1 MSGVLSAL
9 EAIGALFGG
18 YGTVTLG
25 PVVFQAQEVPERI
38 DIGGAQSLT
47 VHKLPG
53 GQRVIDAMGRDD
65 TALSWSGIMLG
76 PGAEQRLLLLD
87 SLRVSGQQ
95 ITLAFGTMSY
105 AVVVAN
111 FTGTYRRTNQA
122 EYSISCEV
130 VQDNAAQF
138 SAPTPT
144 LLQQVTSDMG
154 SALAVIPGDLA
165 PIASLVG
172 GAQGALAVTGALS
185 QGSAAFTAAGGLLN
199 AATTGVGGGVA
210 SAGGTLA
217 GFAGATG
224 ILGVATG
231 FGATGEAIA
240 NVGAAVTSAGDL
252 AGLVTAS
259 GYLGRVTTNLTNAG
273 A

>member
-18 YGTVTLG
+18 YGIVTLG

-38 DIGGAQSLT
+38 AIGGTQALK

-65 TALSWSGIMLG
+65 ASLAWNGIMFG

-87 SLRVSGQQ
+87 SLRVSGQP

-105 AVVVAN
+105 TVVVAD
-111 FTGTYRRTNQA
+111 FKGDYRRTNWC

-138 SAPTPT
+138 ADALPT
-144 LLQQVTSDMG
+144 LLQQVTGDIGAAASI
-154 SALAVIPGDLA
+154 IPGRSGVDSRRRGWRSDGARGDGRAQPGIRGFHGSGRLA
-165 PIASLVG
+165 QRCDDG
-172 GAQGALAVTGALS
+172 GWRWDRI
-185 QGSAAFTAAGGLLN
+185 GGCIHRR
-199 AATTGVGGGVA
+199 ACWRHR
-210 SAGGTLA
+210 
-217 GFAGATG
+217 
-224 ILGVATG
+224 
-231 FGATGEAIA
+231 
-240 NVGAAVTSAGDL
+240 
-252 AGLVTAS
+252 
-259 GYLGRVTTNLTNAG
+259 YLGCCHGLWRYRRSHR
-273 A
+273 

>member
-18 YGTVTLG
+18 YGIVTLG

-38 DIGGAQSLT
+38 AIGGTQALK

-65 TALSWSGIMLG
+65 ASLAWTGIMFG

-87 SLRVSGQQ
+87 SLRVSGQP

-105 AVVVAN
+105 TVVVAD
-111 FTGTYRRTNQA
+111 FKGDYRRTNWC

-138 SAPTPT
+138 ADALPT
-144 LLQQVTSDMG
+144 LLQQVTGDIGAAASI
-154 SALAVIPGDLA
+154 IPGDLA
-165 PIASLVG
+165 PIAGVVG
-172 GAQGALAVTGALS
+172 DAQTALAVTGALS
-185 QGSAAFTAAGGLLN
+185 QGSAAFTAAAGSLN
-199 AATTGVGGGVA
+199 AATTAVGGGIA
-210 SAGGTLA
+210 SAGASIA
-217 GFAGATG
+217 GLAGATG
-224 ILGVATG
+224 ILGTATG
-231 FGATGEAIA
+231 FGATDGAIA
-240 NVGAAVTSAGDL
+240 AMGAAVTSTGDV